1 MLHYI
6 FFPSRPFSRGLS
18 RLSLSPSPGLVAL
31 SGSLSRSL
39 PASGINNPMLVK
51 KLGKRKGGE
60 QAQGPPPGKPPRHA
74 KIPFTEFWAQ

>member
-39 PASGINNPMLVK
+39 PASGSTSL
-51 KLGKRKGGE
+51 
-60 QAQGPPPGKPPRHA
+60 AASRHCRR
-74 KIPFTEFWAQ
+74 QHY